1 MPYLNNSSKGIGMN
15 NFKKLG
21 KKRDCYNYKK
31 HSFFLGGGS
40 FPKYKHQPFWGMCTC
55 YVDVCIRNSFSDLLF
70 CVIKL

>member
-31 HSFFLGGGS
+31 HSFFWGGGLS
-40 FPKYKHQPFWGMCTC
+40 PNTNINPSGGCALVMWMCVSGTHFQTF
-55 YVDVCIRNSFSDLLF
+55 FS
-70 CVIKL
+70 V